1 MADEESS
8 LKSLLGSLFSNKGL
22 QKPRIP
28 LNLTITSE
36 DNFLA
41 WLEDTK
47 QLLVVSLKSIIDT
60 DENGPN
66 KSKPFYQVFSG
77 YSGLLPLTFSIFL
90 AKLRQ

>member
-1 MADEESS
+1 MADGDSS

-60 DENGPN
+60 DENGP

-77 YSGLLPLTFSIFL
+77 YSS
-90 AKLRQ
+90 